1 MDRLK
6 EGKLLARRM
15 YLPRTIG
22 LALGAVCIGGGLW
35 ETGAPTWLWVLLVA
49 NTFAWPHLAYR
60 LAVSS
65 RDPYRAELRNLTID
79 SACGG
84 VWIAAMQFSL
94 APSAVLVAMLAM
106 DKAAVGGPA
115 LLRRCLAAQ
124 LTAAVLVSVAA
135 GIVPTFHQSGNV
147 ARFAVVPLLLCYPMM
162 VGLAAFRLSRR
173 VRDQNRLLQELNRTD
188 FLTQL
193 LNRQAWEA
201 AASAELQRC
210 RRAGRP
216 ASVMMLDLDHFKAV
230 NDRYG
235 HPAGDEVL
243 RRVSAILRDAL
254 REQDVPGRY
263 GGEEFCILLPET
275 PAGGAAVVAERLRLR
290 IKGAAHERG
299 VRVTASI
306 GFAELL
312 PQDADHGAW
321 VSRADQALYAAK
333 MSGRDRC
340 ISFEA
345 VAA

>member
-1 MDRLK
+1 MDRLE
-6 EGKLLARRM
+6 EGRRFVRRM
-15 YLPRTIG
+15 YLPRVVG
-22 LALGAVCIGGGLW
+22 LGLGGVCIGVVLGSN
-35 ETGAPTWLWVLLVA
+35 GAPPAAWAALVLSTAV
-49 NTFAWPHLAYR
+49 WPHVAFWLGR
-60 LAVSS
+60 RSS
-65 RDPYRAELRNLTID
+65 NPYRTELRNLLLD
-79 SACGG
+79 SALGG
-84 VWIAAMQFSL
+84 AWIAMMKFNLLPTVLLLVMLSMDKVAIGGGRLLLRGTVALLAACGAVGLGTGFAFLPHTSMAEILGSL
-94 APSAVLVAMLAM
+94 PLLVAYP
-106 DKAAVGGPA
+106 AAVG
-115 LLRRCLAAQ
+115 LA
-124 LTAAVLVSVAA
+124 TY
-135 GIVPTFHQSGNV
+135 
-147 ARFAVVPLLLCYPMM
+147 R
-162 VGLAAFRLSRR
+162 LARR
-173 VRDQNRLLQELNRTD
+173 VRDQNRLLQELSRTD

-216 ASVMMLDLDHFKAV
+216 ASVMMLDLDLFKAI

-243 RRVSAILRDAL
+243 RRVGAILRDAL

-275 PAGGAAVVAERLRLR
+275 HGPGAAVVAERLRLR
-290 IKGAAHERG
+290 IKGALHERG

-321 VSRADQALYAAK
+321 VARADQALYAAK